1 MIVADYSMPG
11 AEMRVLAGE
20 VVQAEEVPRARLA
33 ASGLPVNV
41 EGGEFMTR
49 ELLKVGNREVYGAD
63 FSRVIGEWL
72 SNQRKP
78 AELMVLERREWGN
91 FWLSAQRQGSRPAG
105 RRRRCRPGELQ
116 RRIERVDQLHA
127 QISRIEKVEIGRI
140 NHGLERL
147 RLKTR
152 KLELTTVWMRPLRPI
167 WTPSAP
173 SGDAAEY
180 RVLEDKLVAL
190 QQQFNRDSITVRT
203 ADGREQEI
211 TLGKVVRAFQPNAM
225 STPQK
230 LMFYFAKLREF
241 VSDEPREANTEGGVF
256 PAIFGTV
263 LMTLIM
269 AVIVT
274 PFGVIAAV
282 YLREYAKQGLLTRII
297 RIAVNNLA
305 GVPSIVYGVFGLGFF
320 VYVLGGSLDR
330 LFYPEAAPAPVFGT
344 PGLMWASL
352 TLAILT
358 LPVVIVATE
367 EGLARIPRMIREGLL
382 ALGATKSG
390 DVVEGGAAD
399 GQPGDDD
406 RFHPRRGACRRRSGA
421 ADAGRRG
428 RWRRTCR
435 STATTPICI
444 WTRRSCTASHLR
456 RRLPEPQ
463 RRGGAAAGLRHRAA
477 AGTGDRHAQL
487 QRDLHSQPPAR
498 EVQGAG
504 SLIEAVRVRQRPG
517 ERGAGP
523 TCACSFA
530 LAAAN
535 GANTTQTTTHSIDIR
550 PRPRQAQPEPG
561 QRAGRH
567 RGARPQPAVLRPE
580 AGVAQRQHEHPRQ
593 RVTAFI
599 GPSGCGKST
608 PLRCFNR
615 MNDRVD
621 GCRIEGAIN
630 LDGQNIYQKGV
641 TWPTCVVASAWCS
654 EAQPVPQEHLRE
666 RGLRPAHPC
675 IKQKRVLD
683 ETVEWALK
691 GAALWEEVKD
701 RCTSRHSASGGQQ
714 QRSVIARTIA
724 VQPEVLL
731 LDEPSSASTHP
742 R

>member
-1 MIVADYSMPG
+1 VKKDSLNSWVKSGTPWIWMNAGAVSIAVIMTLGLLAIIAVRGLAHFWPADVIVADYSMPG

-63 FSRVIGEWL
+63 FSWVVGEWL

-78 AELMVLERREWGN
+78 AELVVLERREWGN
-91 FWLSAQRQGSRPAG
+91 FYGYLLNVKEAG
-105 RRRRCRPGELQ
+105 QLVAEGDAAWGELQ
-116 RRIERVDQLHA
+116 RRIDRVDELHA
-127 QISRIEKVEIGRI
+127 QIARIEKVEIGRI

-152 KLELTTVWMRPLRPI
+152 KLELDDRL
-167 WTPSAP
+167 
-173 SGDAAEY
+173 DAVAQADLDAERAQWDAEY
-180 RVLEDKLVAL
+180 RMLEDKLVAL

-230 LMFYFAKLREF
+230 LMFYFAKLWEF

-367 EGLARIPRMIREGLL
+367 EGLARIPRMIREGSL
-382 ALGATKSG
+382 ALGATKSETLWK
-390 DVVEGGAAD
+390 VVL
-399 GQPGDDD
+399 PM
-406 RFHPRRGACRRRSGA
+406 
-421 ADAGRRG
+421 
-428 RWRRTCR
+428 
-435 STATTPICI
+435 
-444 WTRRSCTASHLR
+444 ASPAMMTGLILAVAR
-456 RRLPEPQ
+456 
-463 RRGGAAAGLRHRAA
+463 AAGEVAPLMLVGVVKLAPNLPLN
-477 AGTGDRHAQL
+477 GNYPY
-487 QRDLHSQPPAR
+487 LHLDQKIMHLGFHIYDVGFQSPN
-498 EVQGAG
+498 V
-504 SLIEAVRVRQRPG
+504 EA
-517 ERGAGP
+517 
-523 TCACSFA
+523 
-530 LAAAN
+530 
-535 GANTTQTTTHSIDIR
+535 
-550 PRPRQAQPEPG
+550 
-561 QRAGRH
+561 
-567 RGARPQPAVLRPE
+567 ARPLVYATALLLVLVI
-580 AGVAQRQHEHPRQ
+580 A
-593 RVTAFI
+593 TLNF
-599 GPSGCGKST
+599 S
-608 PLRCFNR
+608 
-615 MNDRVD
+615 
-621 GCRIEGAIN
+621 AIYIRN
-630 LDGQNIYQKGV
+630 
-641 TWPTCVVASAWCS
+641 
-654 EAQPVPQEHLRE
+654 HLRE
-666 RGLRPAHPC
+666 KYKA
-675 IKQKRVLD
+675 LD
-683 ETVEWALK
+683 
-691 GAALWEEVKD
+691 
-701 RCTSRHSASGGQQ
+701 H
-714 QRSVIARTIA
+714 
-724 VQPEVLL
+724 
-731 LDEPSSASTHP
+731 
-742 R
+742 